1 MAGHHFFRKKPSINI
16 IIGKV
21 YCQKAG
27 LEAVQRIDD
36 AMLAV
41 YGLIPDY
48 SGRGRPP
55 SRPKTAKDWLYLQMV
70 ISIMNM
76 GVC

>member
-1 MAGHHFFRKKPSINI
+1 
-16 IIGKV
+16 
-21 YCQKAG
+21 
-27 LEAVQRIDD
+27 
-36 AMLAV
+36 MLAV

-70 ISIMNM
+70 NQHNEHGRLLKVKLKAI
-76 GVC
+76 